1 MKSSD
6 RANPAFGTLKANAA
20 SAEISHAPSATSSEQ
35 HSLGRSIVLHLLP
48 GILTGSVFF
57 LLAPVAQIS
66 GLPPVWAHGIADL
79 IVLLPF
85 VFGLL
90 YYEGYKRNG
99 RLSLE
104 GIVLYRE
111 SIPGWQYLIF
121 LPLLLGAG
129 ALIPLLA
136 PVSHTIFQE
145 LFSWW
150 PAMYNLSPD
159 LSVYSRSTLVAT
171 IFFQFLTI
179 ALIVPIT
186 EEIYF
191 RGYLLPRLSR
201 FGFWAAPIHAILF
214 ALFHVW
220 TPWLVVARVVG
231 LIPFTLI
238 VQRKRNIYMAIIMH
252 IIINVLDL
260 VTAIVLVLSW
270 HNR

>member
-1 MKSSD
+1 M
-6 RANPAFGTLKANAA
+6 TT
-20 SAEISHAPSATSSEQ
+20 EISTSFVPENVSSATSGTNPEQ
-35 HSLGRSIVLHLLP
+35 HSLPRSIVLHLLP
-48 GILTGSVFF
+48 GILTGAAFF
-57 LLAPVAQIS
+57 LLAPIAQRN
-66 GLPPVWAHGIADL
+66 GLPSVWAHGIADL
-79 IVLLPF
+79 LVLLPLIY
-85 VFGLL
+85 GLL
-90 YYEGYKRNG
+90 LYEGYKRNG
-99 RLSLE
+99 RWSLE

-111 SIPGWQYLIF
+111 RISGWQYPVF
-121 LPLLLGAG
+121 VFLLLLTG

-136 PVSHTIFQE
+136 PVSNAIYQG

-159 LSVYSRSTLVAT
+159 LSVYSRSTLIAT
-171 IFFQFLTI
+171 LIFQFLTI

-238 VQRKRNIYMAIIMH
+238 VQRKRNIYIAIIMH
-252 IIINVLDL
+252 IIINVMDL
-260 VTAIVLVLSW
+260 PAGVMLLLG
-270 HNR
+270 

>member
-1 MKSSD
+1 MIYVSLKGIPMTVTPNI
-6 RANPAFGTLKANAA
+6 ATLEK
-20 SAEISHAPSATSSEQ
+20 TSLTEDLQS
-35 HSLGRSIVLHLLP
+35 HSLPKSVVLHLLP
-48 GILTGSVFF
+48 GILIGAVFF
-57 LLAPVAQIS
+57 LLAPIARLR

-79 IVLLPF
+79 VVLVPL

-90 YYEGYKRNG
+90 YYEGYKRNS
-99 RLSLE
+99 RLSLD
-104 GIVLYRE
+104 GVVLYRE
-111 SIPGWQYLIF
+111 PIPWWQYLIYV
-121 LPLLLGAG
+121 PLLLAAG

-136 PVSHTIFQE
+136 PVSNAIFQG

-150 PAMYNLSPD
+150 PAMYNLAPD
-159 LSVYSRSTLVAT
+159 LSVYSRSTLIAT
-171 IFFQFLTI
+171 LLFQFLTI
-179 ALIVPIT
+179 AMIAPIT

-220 TPWLVVARVVG
+220 TPWLFVARTVA

-252 IIINVLDL
+252 MIINVLDL
-260 VTAIVLVLSW
+260 TAGVVLLLG
-270 HNR
+270 

>member
-1 MKSSD
+1 MTATQNIAALEKTSL
-6 RANPAFGTLKANAA
+6 TENAG
-20 SAEISHAPSATSSEQ
+20 Q
-35 HSLGRSIVLHLLP
+35 HSILRSVILHLLP
-48 GILTGSVFF
+48 GILIGSVFF
-57 LLAPVAQIS
+57 LLVPIAWRS

-79 IVLLPF
+79 VVLVPF

-99 RLSLE
+99 RLSLD
-104 GIVLYRE
+104 GVVLYRE
-111 SIPGWQYLIF
+111 PLPWWQYLIF
-121 LPLLLGAG
+121 VPLLLAAG

-136 PVSHTIFQE
+136 PVSSAIFRE

-150 PAMYNLSPD
+150 PAIYNLSPD
-159 LSVYSRSTLVAT
+159 LSVYSRSALIGTLL
-171 IFFQFLTI
+171 FQFLTI
-179 ALIVPIT
+179 AIIAPIT

-201 FGFWAAPIHAILF
+201 YGFWAAPIHAILF

-220 TPWLVVARVVG
+220 TPWLVVARTVA

-238 VQRKRNIYMAIIMH
+238 VQRKRNIYIAIIMH

-260 VTAIVLVLSW
+260 TAGVMLLLG
-270 HNR
+270 

>member
-1 MKSSD
+1 MTVTP
-6 RANPAFGTLKANAA
+6 NIAA
-20 SAEISHAPSATSSEQ
+20 LDKTSLTEDVQS
-35 HSLGRSIVLHLLP
+35 HSLLKSIALHLLP
-48 GILTGSVFF
+48 GILIGAVFF
-57 LLAPVAQIS
+57 LLTPIAQRS

-79 IVLLPF
+79 IVLVPF

-99 RLSLE
+99 RLSLDRV
-104 GIVLYRE
+104 VLYRE
-111 SIPGWQYLIF
+111 PLPWWQYPIF
-121 LPLLLGAG
+121 VLLLLAAG

-136 PVSHTIFQE
+136 PVSNAIFQA

-159 LSVYSRSTLVAT
+159 LSMYSRSTVIAT
-171 IFFQFLTI
+171 LIFQFLTI
-179 ALIVPIT
+179 AIIAPIT

-220 TPWLVVARVVG
+220 TPWLVVARTVA

-238 VQRKRNIYMAIIMH
+238 VQRKRNIYIAIIMH
-252 IIINVLDL
+252 MIINVLDL
-260 VTAIVLVLSW
+260 TAGVVLLLG
-270 HNR
+270 

>member
-1 MKSSD
+1 MTVTPNI
-6 RANPAFGTLKANAA
+6 ATLEK
-20 SAEISHAPSATSSEQ
+20 TSPTEDVQS
-35 HSLGRSIVLHLLP
+35 HSLPKSVVLHLLP
-48 GILTGSVFF
+48 GILIGAFFF
-57 LLAPVAQIS
+57 LLAPIAQRT

-79 IVLLPF
+79 VVLVPF

-99 RLSLE
+99 RLSLD
-104 GIVLYRE
+104 GVVLYRE
-111 SIPGWQYLIF
+111 PMPWWQYLIF
-121 LPLLLGAG
+121 VPLLLAVG
-129 ALIPLLA
+129 ALILLLA
-136 PVSHTIFQE
+136 PVSNTLFQE

-159 LSVYSRSTLVAT
+159 LSVYSRSTLIAT
-171 IFFQFLTI
+171 LLFQFLTI
-179 ALIVPIT
+179 TIIAPIT

-220 TPWLVVARVVG
+220 TPWLVVARVVA

-238 VQRKRNIYMAIIMH
+238 VQGKQNIYIAIIMH
-252 IIINVLDL
+252 IIINALDL
-260 VTAIVLVLSW
+260 TAGVMLLLG
-270 HNR
+270 

>member
-1 MKSSD
+1 MVYVSLKGITMT
-6 RANPAFGTLKANAA
+6 ATQKAVALAKTLRT
-20 SAEISHAPSATSSEQ
+20 EGVGQ
-35 HSLGRSIVLHLLP
+35 HSLSKSIGLHLLP
-48 GILTGSVFF
+48 GILIGALFF
-57 LLAPVAQIS
+57 LLAPIARRS

-79 IVLLPF
+79 VVLVPF

-99 RLSLE
+99 RLSLD
-104 GIVLYRE
+104 GVVLYRE
-111 SIPGWQYLIF
+111 PIPSWQYLIF
-121 LPLLLGAG
+121 VPLLLAAG

-136 PVSHTIFQE
+136 PVSNTIFQG

-159 LSVYSRSTLVAT
+159 LSVYSRSTLIAT
-171 IFFQFLTI
+171 LLFQFLTI
-179 ALIVPIT
+179 AMIAPIT

-201 FGFWAAPIHAILF
+201 YGFWAAPIHAILF

-220 TPWLVVARVVG
+220 TPWLVVARAVA

-238 VQRKRNIYMAIIMH
+238 VQRKRNIYIAIIMH
-252 IIINVLDL
+252 MIINLLDL
-260 VTAIVLVLSW
+260 TAGVVLLLG
-270 HNR
+270 

>member
-1 MKSSD
+1 MSKTNSQ
-6 RANPAFGTLKANAA
+6 
-20 SAEISHAPSATSSEQ
+20 Q
-35 HSLGRSIVLHLLP
+35 HPLPLSIVLHLLP
-48 GILTGSVFF
+48 GILVGTTFF
-57 LLAPVAQIS
+57 LLAPIAERG

-79 IVLLPF
+79 LVLMPF

-90 YYEGYKRNG
+90 YYEGFKKNG
-99 RLSLE
+99 KLSLD
-104 GIVLYRE
+104 GVVLYRE
-111 SIPGWQYLIF
+111 PIPWWQYLIYV
-121 LPLLLGAG
+121 PLLLAAG

-136 PVSHTIFQE
+136 PVSNAISQG

-159 LSVYSRSTLVAT
+159 LSVYSRSTLIAT
-171 IFFQFLTI
+171 LIFQFVTI

-186 EEIYF
+186 EEVYF

-201 FGFWAAPIHAILF
+201 FGFWAAPIHAVLF

-220 TPWLVVARVVG
+220 TPWLVIARAVG

-238 VQRKRNIYMAIIMH
+238 VQRKRNICIAIIMH

-260 VTAIVLVLSW
+260 TTGVMLLLG
-270 HNR
+270 

>member
-1 MKSSD
+1 MSTT
-6 RANPAFGTLKANAA
+6 N
-20 SAEISHAPSATSSEQ
+20 SEQ
-35 HSLGRSIVLHLLP
+35 HPLPLSIVLHLLP
-48 GILTGSVFF
+48 GILIGATFF
-57 LLAPVAQIS
+57 LLAPIAQRN

-79 IVLLPF
+79 VILVPF
-85 VFGLL
+85 AFGLL
-90 YYEGYKRNG
+90 YYEGYKKNG
-99 RLSLE
+99 RLSLD
-104 GIVLYRE
+104 GVVLYRE
-111 SIPGWQYLIF
+111 PIPWWQYLIF
-121 LPLLLGAG
+121 VPLLLAAG

-136 PVSHTIFQE
+136 PVSNTIFQE

-159 LSVYSRSTLVAT
+159 WSSYSRSILVAT
-171 IFFQFLTI
+171 LIFQFLII
-179 ALIVPIT
+179 AIIAPIT

-220 TPWLVVARVVG
+220 TPWLAVARVVG

-238 VQRKRNIYMAIIMH
+238 VQRKRNIYIAIIMH

-260 VTAIVLVLSW
+260 PTGVMLLLSQ
-270 HNR
+270 RGS